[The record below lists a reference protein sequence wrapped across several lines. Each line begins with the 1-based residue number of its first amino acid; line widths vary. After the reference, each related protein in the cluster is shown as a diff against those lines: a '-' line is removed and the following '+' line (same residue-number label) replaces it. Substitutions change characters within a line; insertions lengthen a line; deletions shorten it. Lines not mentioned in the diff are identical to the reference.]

1 MPNTEQDSAQR
12 RLFAYINETFGK
24 KYNIAQELQDLLKVS
39 ADSAYRRMRCETPLS
54 FDEFALICQE
64 WHLPFEMFIN
74 AKSRGIVFEKF
85 EHGSVDTAI
94 LSHINSIV
102 DFAKSLTNMPGTM
115 LYQINEELKILRIFN
130 SELFSAFK
138 IFVWNKSFLNN
149 ARLEGKKF
157 SPAFV
162 SEVKEQLQQSAL
174 MNGFYQHTD
183 STEIFF
189 DEILDVYIKQ
199 LVYYHESGFIDSP
212 KTSLALLNEL
222 RQILEQL
229 QEDINRGYKTRN
241 GDGKITAYFSE
252 IPLLNGVFLV
262 KSHEGLRMFQGL
274 QTLDYLTT
282 TNEAYC
288 KEVLERIENCFKRCI
303 RLDGAAEKV
312 RHQYFARLFARLD
325 KAEEQLAK

>member
-1 MPNTEQDSAQR
+1 MPHTDQDSAQR
-12 RLFAYINETFGK
+12 RLFAYINETFDK
-24 KYNIAQELQDLLKVS
+24 KYNIAQVLQDLLKVS
-39 ADSAYRRMRCETPLS
+39 ADSAYRRIRSETPLS

-94 LSHINSIV
+94 SSHINSIV
-102 DFAKSLTNMPGTM
+102 DFAKSLTERPGTM
-115 LYQINEELKILRIFN
+115 LYEINEELNILRIFN

-149 ARLEGKKF
+149 ARLEGKSF
-157 SPAFV
+157 DMAFV
-162 SEVKEQLQQSAL
+162 AEVKEQLQQSAL

-183 STEIFF
+183 STEILF
-189 DEILDVYIKQ
+189 DEILDVYLKQ
-199 LVYYHESGFIDSP
+199 LLYYHECGFIDSP
-212 KTSLALLNEL
+212 ATSLTLLNEL
-222 RQILEQL
+222 RQVLEQL
-229 QEDINRGYKTRN
+229 QEDVNRGHKTRS
-241 GDGKITAYFSE
+241 GEGQLIAYYSE
-252 IPLLNGVFLV
+252 IPLLNSVFLV
-262 KSHEGLRMFQGL
+262 KSHDGLRMFQGL

-312 RHQYFARLFARLD
+312 RHQYFAGLFARLD
-325 KAEEQLAK
+325 KAEEQLSK